1 MPKKGEASVTGS
13 LQAPP
18 DTRPNR
24 NHSPSHTIPHPFYL
38 FYIPTTKNTE
48 TTEKQSRIP
57 ETIKN
62 LSYNSQKQQ
71 KTLQKPEKSSC
82 VHATTGAPWAPQ
94 LGRAGKPGPPR
105 NEGFP
110 PLVSWQRDLLRS
122 PSYTFDLRVLTY
134 PSHSERHH
142 SPPQYSFDLIT
153 TPSGHGLPGDAG
165 VNTDVKTYFTC
176 S

>member
-1 MPKKGEASVTGS
+1 MPKKGGASVTGS

-24 NHSPSHTIPHPFYL
+24 NHSPSHTIPHPFYI

-57 ETIKN
+57 ETTKN

-71 KTLQKPEKSSC
+71 KTLQKSEKSSC

-94 LGRAGKPGPPR
+94 LGRAGKPGSPR
-105 NEGFP
+105 KEGFP
-110 PLVSWQRDLLRS
+110 PWPLGRETSS
-122 PSYTFDLRVLTY
+122 EAPYTFDLRVLTF
-134 PSHSERHH
+134 PSHSERHN
-142 SPPQYSFDLIT
+142 SPPSIQFDLLT